1 MAAIF
6 LSRSLLRRL
15 AQGVVGLL
23 LFAQFAVS
31 AQACMLPQPSP
42 AHAFGDAMAAE
53 DCEGVPMPGA
63 ACLAQCLKDD
73 QANSSADFH
82 FHVVLPAVRAISA
95 DMALRSLD
103 PSAASAAV
111 RYSSNGPPLQVLFC
125 SFQT

>member
-6 LSRSLLRRL
+6 LSRSLLQRL

-23 LFAQFAVS
+23 LFAQFAIS
-31 AQACMLPQPSP
+31 AQACMLPQHNP
-42 AHAFGDAMAAE
+42 AHAFGDSMAAE
-53 DCEGVPMPGA
+53 DCDGVPMPGI

-73 QANSSADFH
+73 QANPAADFH

-95 DMALRSLD
+95 DIAVRQFDSSVTL
-103 PSAASAAV
+103 AAV
-111 RYSSNGPPLQVLFC
+111 GQSSGGPPLQVLFC